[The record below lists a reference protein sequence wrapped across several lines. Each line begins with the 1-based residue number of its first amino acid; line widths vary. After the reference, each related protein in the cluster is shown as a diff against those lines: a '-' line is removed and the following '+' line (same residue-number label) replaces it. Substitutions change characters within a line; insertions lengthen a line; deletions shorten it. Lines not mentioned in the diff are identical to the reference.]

1 MKKLLSFFALLLT
14 VCSTAIAQ
22 TPTLT
27 LESEVG
33 TTGILIGRAAMVV
46 DLGGDIGKVAV
57 ATMNLHA
64 KDVYDYGTI
73 IELNEDYDPS
83 TLALTNGWYVPTIE
97 ELEALKNL
105 LTPNEENTGYEYQ
118 VEGAVLTLPGYRNEM
133 SGGRTMYVGKYLS
146 SSKPDT
152 KYHSL
157 AFAIT
162 KIEINTGDN
171 STSDFPSTIRPFH
184 KLPSSIDDYWIHY
197 TTKND
202 HPDPPYSNA
211 FRSKI
216 NTNTIDK
223 NGNGTITF
231 SNDLVSIDYQAFY
244 NLGTLTSITIPF
256 TVSDIGDQ
264 AFRGCTS
271 LAYVYFGGDCPIFG
285 ADVFEDNVN
294 FIVPDECINAYKKAL
309 NTDKVYG
316 NSPEYLSNFK
326 AQALADIVA
335 ALGDSN
341 ESSYLNNLVAEEVAA
356 IKNAT
361 KIGDIITA
369 KNAALSKLEE
379 GKNRYAIFKEVAA
392 IELGGFIIEQNG
404 PVTEVSGA
412 DGQAIKLYKMKN
424 VKFSNV
430 NDK

>member
-1 MKKLLSFFALLLT
+1 MKKLLLLIAMVLT
-14 VCSTAIAQ
+14 VCSKAIAQ
-22 TPTLT
+22 TPALT

-33 TTGILIGRAAMVV
+33 TTGVLIGRAAMVV

-57 ATMNLHA
+57 ATMNLNA
-64 KDVYDYGTI
+64 KDVNDYGTI

-83 TLALTNGWYVPTIE
+83 TLKLTNGWYVPTIE

-118 VEGAVLTLPGYRNEM
+118 VGWSVLSLPGTPKEQA
-133 SGGRTMYVGKYLS
+133 GRTMYVGKYLS

-152 KYHSL
+152 EHYSL
-157 AFAIT
+157 AFYFTPKTNI
-162 KIEINTGDN
+162 KTGDN
-171 STSDFPSTIRPFH
+171 STLDFPSTIRPFH
-184 KLPSSIDDYWIHY
+184 KLPSIDDYWIHY

-216 NTNTIDK
+216 KTNTIDE

-256 TVSDIGDQ
+256 TVSDIGGQ

-309 NTDKVYG
+309 KTDKVYG

-335 ALGDSN
+335 AMGDSN

-404 PVTEVSGA
+404 PVIKVVGA
-412 DGQAIKLYKMKN
+412 DGQTIKLYKMKN

>member
-1 MKKLLSFFALLLT
+1 MKKLFSLLAMALT

-22 TPTLT
+22 TSSLT

-33 TTGILIGRAAMVV
+33 ATGILIGRQAMVV

-83 TLALTNGWYVPTIE
+83 TLKLTNGWYVPTIE

-118 VEGAVLTLPGYRNEM
+118 VEGDVLTLPGYRNEM

-157 AFAIT
+157 AFAIPKT
-162 KIEINTGDN
+162 DIKTGDN

-184 KLPSSIDDYWIHY
+184 KLPSIDDYWIHY

-216 NTNTIDK
+216 NTNTIDE

-244 NLGTLTSITIPF
+244 NLVTLTSITIPF
-256 TVSDIGDQ
+256 TVSDIRDQ

-271 LAYVYFGGDCPIFG
+271 LAYVYFGGDCPKFG
-285 ADVFEDNVN
+285 ADVFENNVN
-294 FIVPDECINAYKKAL
+294 FIVPDECINAYKKEL

-326 AQALADIVA
+326 AQTLADIVA
-335 ALGDSN
+335 AMGDN
-341 ESSYLNNLVAEEVAA
+341 NKSSYLNNLVAEEVAA

-361 KIGDIITA
+361 KIGDIISA
-369 KNAALSKLEE
+369 KSAALSKLEE

-404 PVTEVSGA
+404 PVTEVLGA